1 MREAGFDSHEIILTA
16 RIEIAAA
23 KMKRAA
29 TGLPKHS
36 FCYPADAL
44 FDIPWE
50 SSLGCFIKQSRER
63 EVQENR
69 RDKRRLKR

>member
-1 MREAGFDSHEIILTA
+1 
-16 RIEIAAA
+16 
-23 KMKRAA
+23 MKRAA